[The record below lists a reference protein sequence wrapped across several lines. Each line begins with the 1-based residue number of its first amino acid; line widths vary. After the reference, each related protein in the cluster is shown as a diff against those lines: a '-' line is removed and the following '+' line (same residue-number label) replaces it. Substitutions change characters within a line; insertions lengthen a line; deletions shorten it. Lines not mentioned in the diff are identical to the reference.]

1 MKKVIKAA
9 AFVFPHV
16 SIVISVMYIVFYC
29 INSVNAS
36 MGFLDPEA
44 TPQTFIL
51 LLILS
56 VSSLICS
63 CILIYYARKLKRLEY
78 EIEKAKTEKTPGDR

>member
-1 MKKVIKAA
+1 MKKAIRAA
-9 AFVFPHV
+9 ALFFPHV
-16 SIVISVMYIVFYC
+16 SIVISVMYIVFYI

-36 MGFLDPEA
+36 MNFLDPEA
-44 TPQTFIL
+44 TPQTFVL

-63 CILIYYARKLKRLEY
+63 CILIYYSRRMKRLEY
-78 EIEKAKTEKTPGDR
+78 ELNKTKKETKLQ